1 MTDDVEDL
9 VAEMIDSDSAAA
21 QELARDLR
29 QAASPE
35 EAPPEVLARVFRM
48 LREMGRDDL
57 AAKHRADLHR
67 HAENG
72 GAKAQAVLAVLAR
85 TDPWWR

>member
-1 MTDDVEDL
+1 
-9 VAEMIDSDSAAA
+9 
-21 QELARDLR
+21 
-29 QAASPE
+29 
-35 EAPPEVLARVFRM
+35 M